1 MRNKMLIMLIVTT
14 LGCIALGAAVFC
26 LAANYPKSYTVRT
39 ICPRKVVKKHVDM

>member
-14 LGCIALGAAVFC
+14 LGCIALGVAVFC

-39 ICPRKVVKKHVDM
+39 ICPKRGVKYVDM